1 MDEKKLIKKKKKR
14 NINIIF
20 LLSLIF
26 HLSILLIMISSA
38 FKKFDNKN
46 KKELLIKNKENE
58 IPASLKPRKSNFGT
72 TVFFDDTAEFTPPK
86 TPKMA
91 EKTKLN
97 KPEEKKSMPAQAK
110 SEETF
115 NVKEPIDEKITS
127 EKKTYFAEQITK
139 TKNEIKKEIKEI
151 IEKTKSTPVTVENE
165 RIRNVG
171 LSKSEETFNVKD
183 KTPEIPK
190 RKSILSMTKGFL
202 QNIKD
207 EGNDWSKRNGDDNK
221 KPSIED
227 LKEES
232 YNQRIHWCFQNETR
246 ILSIHMPLDEKRNMY
261 QGFKINPII
270 FFILNEDGK
279 INELNIVR
287 SSGSRKLDVYVLK
300 AFKGASP
307 YPPIPKHLNRKT
319 YVGRRTILMHR

>member
-1 MDEKKLIKKKKKR
+1 MTAAQSLAVRGFKVTIVERAEQLGGLLNK
-14 NINIIF
+14 INRIF
-20 LLSLIF
+20 PG
-26 HLSILLIMISSA
+26 
-38 FKKFDNKN
+38 D
-46 KKELLIKNKENE
+46 
-58 IPASLKPRKSNFGT
+58 IPA
-72 TVFFDDTAEFTPPK
+72 
-86 TPKMA
+86 
-91 EKTKLN
+91 
-97 KPEEKKSMPAQAK
+97 EELI
-110 SEETF
+110 T
-115 NVKEPIDEKITS
+115 EKI
-127 EKKTYFAEQITK
+127 K
-139 TKNEIKKEIKEI
+139 
-151 IEKTKSTPVTVENE
+151 
-165 RIRNVG
+165 NVG
-171 LSKSEETFNVKD
+171 LGKSEETFNVKD

-246 ILSIHMPLDEKRNMY
+246 ILNIHMPLDEKRNMY

-319 YVGRRTILMHR
+319 YVGRRKILMHR

>member
-1 MDEKKLIKKKKKR
+1 MEEKKLIKKKKKR
-14 NINIIF
+14 NISIIF

-38 FKKFDNKN
+38 FKKFDTKNKN
-46 KKELLIKNKENE
+46 PILIKNKEDE

-72 TVFFDDTAEFTPPK
+72 TVFFDDTPEFTPPK

-91 EKTKLN
+91 EKIKHK
-97 KPEEKKSMPAQAK
+97 KPEEKKSIPTQ
-110 SEETF
+110 T
-115 NVKEPIDEKITS
+115 KELIDEKITS
-127 EKKTYFAEQITK
+127 EKKTYFAEQIAETK
-139 TKNEIKKEIKEI
+139 DEIKKEIKET
-151 IEKTKSTPVTVENE
+151 IEKIKSTPETVETE
-165 RIRNVG
+165 KIRNVG
-171 LSKSEETFNVKD
+171 LSKKD

-207 EGNDWSKRNGDDNK
+207 EGNDWSKRDGDDNK

-232 YNQRIHWCFQNETR
+232 YNQKIHWCFQNETR
-246 ILSIHMPLDEKRNMY
+246 ILGIHMSLNEKRSLY

-270 FFILNEDGK
+270 FFVLNENGK

-287 SSGSRKLDVYVLK
+287 SSGSKNIDKHVLK
-300 AFKGASP
+300 AFKDASP

>member
-1 MDEKKLIKKKKKR
+1 MEEKKLIKKKKKR
-14 NINIIF
+14 NISIIF

-26 HLSILLIMISSA
+26 HLSVLLIMISYA
-38 FKKFDNKN
+38 FKKFDNEN
-46 KKELLIKNKENE
+46 KKDILIKNKEDE

-72 TVFFDDTAEFTPPK
+72 TVFFDDTPEFTPPK

-91 EKTKLN
+91 EKTKHK
-97 KPEEKKSMPAQAK
+97 KPEEKESIPTQAK
-110 SEETF
+110 
-115 NVKEPIDEKITS
+115 KELKDEKITS

-139 TKNEIKKEIKEI
+139 TKDEIKKEIKEI
-151 IEKTKSTPVTVENE
+151 IKKTKSTPETVETE

-171 LSKSEETFNVKD
+171 LSKKD

-207 EGNDWSKRNGDDNK
+207 EGNDWSKRDGDDNK

-232 YNQRIHWCFQNETR
+232 YNQKIHWCFQNETR
-246 ILSIHMPLDEKRNMY
+246 ILGIHMPLNEKISLY

-270 FFILNEDGK
+270 FFILNENGK
-279 INELNIVR
+279 IQELNIVR
-287 SSGSRKLDVYVLK
+287 SSGSSKLDRHVLK
-300 AFKGASP
+300 AFKDASP

-319 YVGRRTILMHR
+319 YAGRRTILMHQ